1 MKRNRTKP
9 GTTAAPTPPAAT
21 ESVHSPIVP
30 PLLAATDAHHA
41 VSPWEPGVAYLRNL
55 DPKWATI
62 IDQVGP
68 CRLQPRPDRF
78 GTLVRAIIG
87 QQISSKAATSIDKRL
102 RDLCGEPHEP
112 APLLKVGEEGLRS
125 VGLSGVKS
133 RYVLNLSN
141 AVQSGDIPL
150 SDVHTFDDEQVVA
163 SLTKVKGVGN
173 WTAEMFLIFALGR
186 QDVLSVGDLGIRV
199 GLRSFYGLDHL
210 PGPKECHELTQPWRP
225 YRTIAMWYLWEQI
238 DNPSTTKSTEPRPK
252 TRKMTP
258 KTS

>member
-1 MKRNRTKP
+1 MP
-9 GTTAAPTPPAAT
+9 D
-21 ESVHSPIVP
+21 SPIVP
-30 PLLAATDAHHA
+30 PLLEETDAHQA
-41 VSPWEPGVAYLRNL
+41 VGPWDAGVDFLRNL
-55 DPKWATI
+55 DVKWEAI

-68 CRLQPRPDRF
+68 CRLLPRSDRF

-102 RDLCGEPHEP
+102 RDLCGEPHDP

-133 RYVLNLSN
+133 RYVLNLAN
-141 AVQSGDIPL
+141 AVHAGEIPL
-150 SDVHTFDDEQVVA
+150 DELHTWDDDQVIA
-163 SLTKVKGVGN
+163 NLTKVKGIGA

-199 GLRSFYGLDHL
+199 GLRSFHGLDEL
-210 PGPKECHELTQPWRP
+210 PGPKECQSLTEAWRP

-238 DNPSTTKSTEPRPK
+238 DNPPEPKPKALRKPSRSRTKIQQTEP
-252 TRKMTP
+252 
-258 KTS
+258 